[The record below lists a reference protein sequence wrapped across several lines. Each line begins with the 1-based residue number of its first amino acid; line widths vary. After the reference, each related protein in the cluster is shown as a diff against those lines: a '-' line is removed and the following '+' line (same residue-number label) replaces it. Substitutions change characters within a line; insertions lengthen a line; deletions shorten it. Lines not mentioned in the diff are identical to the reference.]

1 LVDKKQKKSS
11 NNKKDISHKNK
22 KNDLF
27 NKYPII
33 GITLLLVVGG
43 IIIGYSYFGQTNS
56 NLISSSDKSHIL
68 GDWSD
73 IHGVGLFN
81 TADGT
86 HKNKDGSDD
95 NNDSIYLAT
104 NNGLYSKHQNSTW
117 VQVGNDKSD
126 ITAFVINPKKEG
138 VMYSS
143 GYPSTGG
150 NLGFRMSNDSGNTWK
165 TISPV
170 TGKSSIKTV
179 SFLSGI
185 NPIAFNSIAISPVNT
200 EILYGSSEDGNI
212 LYMTKDEGKTWAP
225 KTTLPSNINIK
236 SIAAHPSDPNNVF
249 IGTNSGIF
257 DSTDY
262 GNNWT
267 KVKSELMRES
277 TITGLGFNQNNELF
291 AYVMP
296 NTAVEE
302 DSDNSDNNNGNG
314 FIIKSDESGKNWTK
328 TNGQIPNVKTAW
340 KFASGQNGEMY
351 TIVSQQTAQND
362 IASSVY
368 KSIDDGNSWFLEGTN
383 REDIIIKR

>member
-1 LVDKKQKKSS
+1 MGGKKEKKSS
-11 NNKKDISHKNK
+11 NNKKDISHKNNK
-22 KNDLF
+22 RDLF

-33 GITLLLVVGG
+33 GITLLVVVGG
-43 IIIGYSYFGQTNS
+43 IIIGYSYFGPTNS
-56 NLISSSDKSHIL
+56 NLVSSLDRSNLL

-81 TADGT
+81 TADVT
-86 HKNKDGSDD
+86 L
-95 NNDSIYLAT
+95 YLAT
-104 NNGLYSKHQNSTW
+104 NNGLYSKYQNSTW

-126 ITAFVINPKKEG
+126 ITGFVINPKKDG

-143 GYPSTGG
+143 GYPPTGG
-150 NLGFRMSNDSGNTWK
+150 NLGFRMSTDSGNTWK
-165 TISPV
+165 AISSV
-170 TGKSSIKTV
+170 TGKTSVKTV
-179 SFLSGI
+179 SLLTGI

-200 EILYGSSEDGNI
+200 EILYGSSQDGDI
-212 LYMTKDEGKTWAP
+212 LYMTNNEGKTWSA
-225 KTTLPSNINIK
+225 KTTIPSKIKIK

-257 DSTDY
+257 YSTDK

-296 NTAVEE
+296 NTASEE
-302 DSDNSDNNNGNG
+302 GNNNENG
-314 FIIKSDESGKNWTK
+314 YIIKSDESGKNWTK
-328 TNGQIPNVKTAW
+328 TNGQIPNVKAAW

-351 TIVSQQTAQND
+351 TIVSQQTPQNG

-368 KSIDDGNSWFLEGTN
+368 KSIDNGNSSILEGTN
-383 REDIIIKR
+383 RENIL

>member
-1 LVDKKQKKSS
+1 
-11 NNKKDISHKNK
+11 
-22 KNDLF
+22 
-27 NKYPII
+27 
-33 GITLLLVVGG
+33 
-43 IIIGYSYFGQTNS
+43 
-56 NLISSSDKSHIL
+56 
-68 GDWSD
+68 
-73 IHGVGLFN
+73 LFN

-86 HKNKDGSDD
+86 HKNKDGDD

-126 ITAFVINPKKEG
+126 ITAFVINPKKDG

-143 GYPSTGG
+143 GYPPTGG
-150 NLGFRMSNDSGNTWK
+150 NLGFRMSTDSGNTWK

-200 EILYGSSEDGNI
+200 EILYGSSEDENI

-225 KTTLPSNINIK
+225 KSTLPSKINIK
-236 SIAAHPSDPNNVF
+236 SIAAHPSEPNNVF

-257 DSTDY
+257 YSTDY

-267 KVKSELMRES
+267 KVKSELMRDS
-277 TITGLGFNQNNELF
+277 TITGLGFNQKNELF

-296 NTAVEE
+296 NTGSQEG
-302 DSDNSDNNNGNG
+302 SDNNNGNG
-314 FIIKSDESGKNWTK
+314 YIIKSDESGKNWTK
-328 TNGQIPNVKTAW
+328 INGQIPNVKAAW
-340 KFASGQNGEMY
+340 KFALGQNGEMY
-351 TIVSQQTAQND
+351 TIVSQQIPQND
-362 IASSVY
+362 IASSLY
-368 KSIDDGNSWFLEGTN
+368 KSIDDGNSWILEGTN
-383 REDIIIKR
+383 REGIISKT

>member
-1 LVDKKQKKSS
+1 LVDKKEKKSS

-56 NLISSSDKSHIL
+56 KLISSSDKLHLL

-81 TADGT
+81 TAEGT
-86 HKNKDGSDD
+86 HKNKDGDD

-126 ITAFVINPKKEG
+126 ITAFVINPKKDG

-143 GYPSTGG
+143 GYPPTGG
-150 NLGFRMSNDSGNTWK
+150 NLGFRMSNDSGNTWT

-179 SFLSGI
+179 SFLPGI

-225 KTTLPSNINIK
+225 KTTLPSNTNIK
-236 SIAAHPSDPNNVF
+236 SIAAHPSEPNNVF

-257 DSTDY
+257 YSTDY

-291 AYVMP
+291 AYVIP
-296 NTAVEE
+296 NTAVKEG
-302 DSDNSDNNNGNG
+302 SDNNNGNG
-314 FIIKSDESGKNWTK
+314 YIIKSDGSVKNWTK
-328 TNGQIPNVKTAW
+328 TNGQIPNVKAAW
-340 KFASGQNGEMY
+340 KFASGQIGEMY
-351 TIVSQQTAQND
+351 TIVSQETAQND

>member
-150 NLGFRMSNDSGNTWK
+150 NLGFRMSTDSGNTWK

-302 DSDNSDNNNGNG
+302 GSDNNNGNG
-314 FIIKSDESGKNWTK
+314 YIIKSDESGKNWTK
-328 TNGQIPNVKTAW
+328 TNGQIPNVKAAW

-383 REDIIIKR
+383 REDIISKT

>member
-1 LVDKKQKKSS
+1 LGDKKEKKSS
-11 NNKKDISHKNK
+11 NNKKDMSHKN
-22 KNDLF
+22 NERDLF

-33 GITLLLVVGG
+33 GITLLVVVGG
-43 IIIGYSYFGQTNS
+43 IIIGYSYFGPTNS
-56 NLISSSDKSHIL
+56 NLVSSLDRSNLL

-81 TADGT
+81 TADDT
-86 HKNKDGSDD
+86 HKDKDGYD
-95 NNDSIYLAT
+95 NNNSLYLAT

-126 ITAFVINPKKEG
+126 ITGFVINPKKDG

-143 GYPSTGG
+143 GYPPTGG
-150 NLGFRMSNDSGNTWK
+150 NLGFRMSTDSGNTWK
-165 TISPV
+165 AISSV
-170 TGKSSIKTV
+170 TGKSSVKTV
-179 SFLSGI
+179 SLLTGI

-200 EILYGSSEDGNI
+200 EILYGSSEDGDI
-212 LYMTKDEGKTWAP
+212 LYMTNDEGKTWSA
-225 KTTLPSNINIK
+225 KTAIPSKIKIK

-257 DSTDY
+257 YSTDK

-296 NTAVEE
+296 NTAAEE
-302 DSDNSDNNNGNG
+302 GSDNNNENG
-314 FIIKSDESGKNWTK
+314 YIIKSDESGKNWTK
-328 TNGQIPNVKTAW
+328 TNGQIPDVKAAW
-340 KFASGQNGEMY
+340 KFALGQNGEMY
-351 TIVSQQTAQND
+351 TIVSQQTPQND

-368 KSIDDGNSWFLEGTN
+368 KSIDNGNTWILEGTN
-383 REDIIIKR
+383 REDIISKT

>member
-257 DSTDY
+257 YSTDY

-267 KVKSELMRES
+267 KVKSELMKES

-302 DSDNSDNNNGNG
+302 GSDNNNGNG
-314 FIIKSDESGKNWTK
+314 YIIKSDESGKNWTK
-328 TNGQIPNVKTAW
+328 TNGQIPNVKAAW

-383 REDIIIKR
+383 REDIISKT

>member
-1 LVDKKQKKSS
+1 
-11 NNKKDISHKNK
+11 
-22 KNDLF
+22 
-27 NKYPII
+27 
-33 GITLLLVVGG
+33 
-43 IIIGYSYFGQTNS
+43 
-56 NLISSSDKSHIL
+56 
-68 GDWSD
+68 
-73 IHGVGLFN
+73 
-81 TADGT
+81 
-86 HKNKDGSDD
+86 
-95 NNDSIYLAT
+95 
-104 NNGLYSKHQNSTW
+104 
-117 VQVGNDKSD
+117 
-126 ITAFVINPKKEG
+126 
-138 VMYSS
+138 MYSS

-328 TNGQIPNVKTAW
+328 TNGQIPNVKA
-340 KFASGQNGEMY
+340 ASIEEW
-351 TIVSQQTAQND
+351 VS
-362 IASSVY
+362 
-368 KSIDDGNSWFLEGTN
+368 
-383 REDIIIKR
+383 

>member
-1 LVDKKQKKSS
+1 MVGKKEKKSS
-11 NNKKDISHKNK
+11 NDKKDISHRNK
-22 KNDLF
+22 KSDLF

-56 NLISSSDKSHIL
+56 NLESLSDKSNLL

-86 HKNKDGSDD
+86 HKNKDGDD

-126 ITAFVINPKKEG
+126 ITAFVINPKKDG

-143 GYPSTGG
+143 GYPPTGG
-150 NLGFRMSNDSGNTWK
+150 NLGFRMSTDSGNTWK

-200 EILYGSSEDGNI
+200 EILYGSSEDENI

-225 KTTLPSNINIK
+225 KSTLPSKINIK
-236 SIAAHPSDPNNVF
+236 SIAAHPSEPNSVF

-257 DSTDY
+257 YSTDY

-267 KVKSELMRES
+267 KVKSELMRDS

-296 NTAVEE
+296 NTGSQEG
-302 DSDNSDNNNGNG
+302 SDNNNGNG
-314 FIIKSDESGKNWTK
+314 YIIKSDESSKNWTK
-328 TNGQIPNVKTAW
+328 INGQIPNVKAAW
-340 KFASGQNGEMY
+340 KFALGQNGEMY
-351 TIVSQQTAQND
+351 TIVSQQIPQND
-362 IASSVY
+362 IASSLY
-368 KSIDDGNSWFLEGTN
+368 KSIDDGNSWILEGTN
-383 REDIIIKR
+383 REGIISKT

>member
-1 LVDKKQKKSS
+1 MGDKKEKKSS
-11 NNKKDISHKNK
+11 NNKKEISYKNR
-22 KNDLF
+22 DLF
-27 NKYPII
+27 NKFPII
-33 GITLLLVVGG
+33 GITLLVVAGG
-43 IIIGYSYFGQTNS
+43 IIIGYSYFGSTNS
-56 NLISSSDKSHIL
+56 NSVSLLDRSNLL

-86 HKNKDGSDD
+86 HKDKDGDD
-95 NNDSIYLAT
+95 NNDSLYIAT

-126 ITAFVINPKKEG
+126 ITGFVINPKKNG

-150 NLGFRMSNDSGNTWK
+150 NLGFRMSTDVGNTWMA
-165 TISPV
+165 ISPV
-170 TGKSSIKTV
+170 TGKISKTV
-179 SFLSGI
+179 SLLTGI

-200 EILYGSSEDGNI
+200 EILYGSSEGGDI
-212 LYMTKDEGKTWAP
+212 LYMTNNEGKTWSA
-225 KTTLPSNINIK
+225 KTTIPPKVKIK

-257 DSTDY
+257 YSSDK

-277 TITGLGFNQNNELF
+277 TITGLGFNQDNELF

-296 NTAVEE
+296 NTVKEG
-302 DSDNSDNNNGNG
+302 SDNNQNGY
-314 FIIKSDESGKNWTK
+314 IIKSDKAVKNWTK
-328 TNGQIPNVKTAW
+328 TNGQIPDIKAAW
-340 KFASGQNGEMY
+340 KFALGQTGEMY
-351 TIVSQQTAQND
+351 TIVSQQISEND

-368 KSIDDGNSWFLEGTN
+368 KSIDNGNSWILEGTN
-383 REDIIIKR
+383 REQIIIKHQE